1 MRGRRLRA
9 DKGYYPLDL
18 TVVRR
23 STPHERIVRSNTRSG
38 PLTRHSSLSPPGG
51 GARRPSSPAR
61 ACVVNF
67 NLTFMRRPNQ
77 PSESTEPS
85 GGPRATRVRREAG
98 RGRHTR
104 GRGRGRLIS
113 CERRVIFLREPRR
126 ARRQKT
132 CTRRQVPLPPI
143 YPPWCVL
150 WACGGGGT
158 LDYRYTAAGP
168 ARERSLGRR
177 AHRILS
183 PLSLCG
189 EEGSTHPLS
198 SLSLFSVVCR
208 RRRGSVEPPGAGA
221 ALRMGRLRLSL
232 GQQLACA
239 LERRRDRLPR
249 GARACGPCTCYPSA
263 PLRRAR
269 LLSDTHACMRAPCTC
284 TRGLS

>member
-1 MRGRRLRA
+1 
-9 DKGYYPLDL
+9 
-18 TVVRR
+18 
-23 STPHERIVRSNTRSG
+23 
-38 PLTRHSSLSPPGG
+38 
-51 GARRPSSPAR
+51 
-61 ACVVNF
+61 
-67 NLTFMRRPNQ
+67 MRRPNQ
-77 PSESTEPS
+77 PSETH
-85 GGPRATRVRREAG
+85 RAVRRAAPGDSCQAG
-98 RGRHTR
+98 RGRHT
-104 GRGRGRLIS
+104 RGRGRLIS

-239 LERRRDRLPR
+239 LERRRDRLSR

-284 TRGLS
+284 TRGLSWPSWL

>member
-67 NLTFMRRPNQ
+67 ILTFMRRPNQ
-77 PSESTEPS
+77 PSETH
-85 GGPRATRVRREAG
+85 RAVRRAAPGDSCQAG
-98 RGRHTR
+98 RGRHT
-104 GRGRGRLIS
+104 RGRGRLIS

-168 ARERSLGRR
+168 ARERSLGR
-177 AHRILS
+177 
-183 PLSLCG
+183 LSLI
-189 EEGSTHPLS
+189 HI
-198 SLSLFSVVCR
+198 
-208 RRRGSVEPPGAGA
+208 
-221 ALRMGRLRLSL
+221 
-232 GQQLACA
+232 
-239 LERRRDRLPR
+239 
-249 GARACGPCTCYPSA
+249 
-263 PLRRAR
+263 
-269 LLSDTHACMRAPCTC
+269 
-284 TRGLS
+284 